1 MPLNI
6 TFTLSDSDLQH
17 FQQVI
22 DRAKSAMNDNHSNEE
37 IEKAARQLIADAKAD
52 GLPDFITDRL
62 AKLQVVIDMLG
73 DEEWKLGEAERER
86 VLSAMMYF
94 CDPDDLIPDD
104 VPGLGFLDDAIYVEL
119 MVQELKLEIGSYE
132 EFCQFRDEEEKRRRK
147 NGLDP
152 HVQREDWLADK
163 RASLHASMKSRRN
176 RSMTET
182 GSWRLLW

>member
-6 TFTLSDSDLQH
+6 TFTLSDRDLQH

-22 DRAKSAMNDNHSNEE
+22 DRAKSAMKDDHSAQE
-37 IEKAARQLIADAKAD
+37 IEQAAKQLIIDAKAK
-52 GLPDFITDRL
+52 GLPDFIADRL

-73 DEEWKLGEAERER
+73 DGEWQLGEAERER

-104 VPGLGFLDDAIYVEL
+104 VPGLGFLDDAIYVDL
-119 MVQELKLEIGSYE
+119 MTQELKSEIGSYE
-132 EFCQFRDEEEKRRRK
+132 EFCQFRVEEENRRRK
-147 NGLDP
+147 DGLDP

-163 RASLHASMKSRRN
+163 RATLHASMKTRRH
-176 RSMTET
+176 RRMTET

>member
-6 TFTLSDSDLQH
+6 TFTLSDRDLRH
-17 FQQVI
+17 FQDVI
-22 DRAKSAMNDNHSNEE
+22 DRAKSAMKSDHSDEE
-37 IEKAARQLIADAKAD
+37 IKQAAKQLIIDAKAR
-52 GLPDFITDRL
+52 GLPDFIADRL
-62 AKLQVVIDMLG
+62 GKLQVLIDMLEDG
-73 DEEWKLGEAERER
+73 EWQLGEAEQER

-119 MVQELKLEIGSYE
+119 MIQELKSEIGSYD
-132 EFCQFRDEEEKRRRK
+132 EFCQFRAEEETRRRK
-147 NGLDP
+147 DGLDP

-163 RASLHASMKSRRN
+163 RATLHASIKSRRH
-176 RSMTET
+176 RRMTET